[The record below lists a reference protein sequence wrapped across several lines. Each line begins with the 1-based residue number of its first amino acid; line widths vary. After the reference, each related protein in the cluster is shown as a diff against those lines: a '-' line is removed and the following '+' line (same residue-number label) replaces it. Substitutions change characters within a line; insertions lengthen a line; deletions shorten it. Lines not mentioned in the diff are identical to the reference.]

1 MVKEKESRIY
11 DEDGFRKRAAAIC
24 VKNHY
29 ENEVGFLRQN
39 NPPVAIMKFLC
50 FKVLLVSS
58 SRTPDKWIVPG
69 GGLEPDEGSFEAAER
84 EVMEEAGVRGTYS
97 RSLGQFEV
105 RNSREKPV
113 DHDVFCRI

>member
-1 MVKEKESRIY
+1 MMKTAS
-11 DEDGFRKRAAAIC
+11 G
-24 VKNHY
+24 
-29 ENEVGFLRQN
+29 NEQLPFVLKIITRMRLVSYGKIIS
-39 NPPVAIMKFLC
+39 PVAIMKFLC

-84 EVMEEAGVRGTYS
+84 EVMEEAGIRGTYS

-113 DHDVFCRI
+113 NHVFCRI